1 MKDIKVYELKT
12 KVYLLKDIG
21 LEDMLTKIAAYIDT
35 LLIDKKWAKMHRK
48 NMYKNYCFNGFSP
61 KEIERVYKKEN
72 IYTFTIRT
80 IDAELARYF
89 TTIIGKHRTDEMVG
103 LSVSL
108 KIIPHHFIEN
118 IHSCSPVIQ
127 KNKNGYWKNNYNVN
141 EYGER
146 LFANAIKK
154 YNQYTG
160 QKLNEKF
167 QLYTA
172 ISFRNN
178 FPLRTKYKNIHILG
192 DSVSL
197 QVADNPIAQEISY
210 FLLGTG
216 ICEMNARGYGFVDA
230 QWI

>member
-80 IDAELARYF
+80 IDADLAWYF
-89 TTIIGKHRTDEMVG
+89 TTIIGK
-103 LSVSL
+103 
-108 KIIPHHFIEN
+108 

-146 LFANAIKK
+146 LFVNAIKK

-160 QKLNEKF
+160 QKLDEKF